1 MGSVVGMT
9 HTPVGLILSNR
20 IDHAGLSLTL
30 QEGLYYIL
38 KKCMRIL
45 DYFFFCG
52 YVVAEDCM
60 VRLVCPSTH
69 ADSAAAGPRSSSSL
83 TSCCST
89 ERAAG
94 LTFHHLSLVCH
105 VNVCMPDV

>member
-45 DYFFFCG
+45 DYLNTFF
-52 YVVAEDCM
+52 VVTLWQKIVWSVLFVPAHM
-60 VRLVCPSTH
+60 LIQQLLGLGPVLVLRH
-69 ADSAAAGPRSSSSL
+69 AVPQKEQQD
-83 TSCCST
+83 
-89 ERAAG
+89 
-94 LTFHHLSLVCH
+94 
-105 VNVCMPDV
+105 